1 MRVLIMGCGGV
12 GTLVAETLSQVGHD
26 VVVLD
31 SNPESFRRLSEDL
44 KRKAIVGDGTQRE
57 DLTTAGIDEVEVF
70 VAVSSSDTANALAS
84 QMAKH
89 VYQVD
94 KVICRINDPANY
106 AMYTDLGVDAVSAT
120 QVVSHLI
127 VEKVSG

>member
-1 MRVLIMGCGGV
+1 MGCGGV

-31 SNPESFRRLSEDL
+31 SNPESFRRLPEDL

-57 DLTTAGIDEVEVF
+57 DLMTAGIDEAEVF

-89 VYQVD
+89 VFQVD

-106 AMYTDLGVDAVSAT
+106 AMYTGLGLDAVSAT

>member
-1 MRVLIMGCGGV
+1 MGCGGV

-57 DLTTAGIDEVEVF
+57 DLTAAGIDEAEVF

>member
-1 MRVLIMGCGGV
+1 M
-12 GTLVAETLSQVGHD
+12 
-26 VVVLD
+26 
-31 SNPESFRRLSEDL
+31 SEDL

-57 DLTTAGIDEVEVF
+57 VLMTAGIDEAEVF
-70 VAVSSSDTANALAS
+70 VAVSSNDTANALAS

-89 VYQVD
+89 VFQVD
-94 KVICRINDPANY
+94 KVICRINNPANY
-106 AMYTDLGVDAVSAT
+106 AMYTGLGLDAVSAT

>member
-1 MRVLIMGCGGV
+1 MGCGGV

>member
-89 VYQVD
+89 VFQVD
-94 KVICRINDPANY
+94 KVVCRINDPANY

>member
-1 MRVLIMGCGGV
+1 MGCGGV
-12 GTLVAETLSQVGHD
+12 GTLVATTLSQVGHD

-31 SNPESFRRLSEDL
+31 SNPESFRRLSEEL

-57 DLTTAGIDEVEVF
+57 VLMTAGIGEVEVF

-89 VYQVD
+89 VFQVD
-94 KVICRINDPANY
+94 KVVCRINDPANY
-106 AMYTDLGVDAVSAT
+106 AMYTDLGLDAVSAT

>member
-12 GTLVAETLSQVGHD
+12 GTLVAETLYQVGHD

-31 SNPESFRRLSEDL
+31 SDPESFRRLPEDL

>member
-1 MRVLIMGCGGV
+1 MGCGGV

-31 SNPESFRRLSEDL
+31 SNPESFRRLPEDL

-57 DLTTAGIDEVEVF
+57 DLTTAGIDEAEVF

-84 QMAKH
+84 QMARY
-89 VYQVD
+89 VFQVD

-106 AMYTDLGVDAVSAT
+106 AMYTGLGLDAVSAT

>member
-12 GTLVAETLSQVGHD
+12 GALVAATLSEEGHD

-31 SNPESFRRLSEDL
+31 PSPESFKHLPEEL
-44 KRKAIVGDGTQRE
+44 KRKAVVGDGTLRE
-57 DLTTAGIDEVEVF
+57 DLAAVGIDETEVF

-89 VYQVD
+89 VFQVGR
-94 KVICRINDPANY
+94 VICRINDPANH
-106 AMYTDLGVDAVSAT
+106 AMYTELGLDAVSAT

-127 VEKVSG
+127 LEKVNG

>member
-1 MRVLIMGCGGV
+1 MGCGGV

-127 VEKVSG
+127 VEKVNG

>member
-31 SNPESFRRLSEDL
+31 SDPESFRRLPEDL

-106 AMYTDLGVDAVSAT
+106 AMYTDLGLDTVSAT

>member
-1 MRVLIMGCGGV
+1 MGCGGV

-57 DLTTAGIDEVEVF
+57 DLTTAGIDEAEVF

-89 VYQVD
+89 VFQVD

-106 AMYTDLGVDAVSAT
+106 AMYTNLGLDAVSAT

>member
-1 MRVLIMGCGGV
+1 MGCGGV
-12 GTLVAETLSQVGHD
+12 GTLVATTLSQGGHD

-31 SNPESFRRLSEDL
+31 SNPESFRRLSEEL
-44 KRKAIVGDGTQRE
+44 KRRAIVGDGTQRE
-57 DLTTAGIDEVEVF
+57 VLMTAGIDEVEVF
-70 VAVSSSDTANALAS
+70 VAVSSNDTANALAS

-89 VYQVD
+89 VFQVD
-94 KVICRINDPANY
+94 KVICRINNPANY
-106 AMYTDLGVDAVSAT
+106 EMYTGLGLDAVSAT

>member
-1 MRVLIMGCGGV
+1 MGCGGV
-12 GTLVAETLSQVGHD
+12 GTLVATTLSQVGHD

-57 DLTTAGIDEVEVF
+57 VLLTAGIDEAEVF
-70 VAVSSSDTANALAS
+70 VAVSSNDTANALAS

-89 VYQVD
+89 VFQVD
-94 KVICRINDPANY
+94 KVICRINNPANY
-106 AMYTDLGVDAVSAT
+106 EMYTGLGLDAVSAT

>member
-1 MRVLIMGCGGV
+1 MGCGGV

-44 KRKAIVGDGTQRE
+44 KRKAFVGDGTQRE

-106 AMYTDLGVDAVSAT
+106 AMYTDLGLDTVSAT

>member
-12 GTLVAETLSQVGHD
+12 GSLVATTLSEEGHD
-26 VVVLD
+26 VIVLD
-31 SNPESFRRLSEDL
+31 PSPESFKHLPEEL
-44 KRKAIVGDGTQRE
+44 KRKAIVGDGTLRE
-57 DLTTAGIDEVEVF
+57 DLASVGIDETEVF

-89 VYQVD
+89 VFGVE
-94 KVICRINDPANY
+94 KVICRINNPANL
-106 AMYTDLGVDAVSAT
+106 AMYTELGLDAVSAT

-127 VEKVSG
+127 LAKVNG

>member
-1 MRVLIMGCGGV
+1 MGCGGV

-44 KRKAIVGDGTQRE
+44 KRKAFVGDGTQRE
-57 DLTTAGIDEVEVF
+57 DLMTAGIDEVEVF

>member
-1 MRVLIMGCGGV
+1 MGCGGV

-31 SNPESFRRLSEDL
+31 SDPESFRRLSEDL

-127 VEKVSG
+127 VEKVNG

>member
-57 DLTTAGIDEVEVF
+57 DLTAAGIDEAEVF

>member
-31 SNPESFRRLSEDL
+31 SDPESFRRLPEDL
-44 KRKAIVGDGTQRE
+44 KRKATVGDGTQRE
-57 DLTTAGIDEVEVF
+57 DLTAAGIDEAEVF

-89 VYQVD
+89 VFQVD
-94 KVICRINDPANY
+94 KVVCRINDPANY
-106 AMYTDLGVDAVSAT
+106 AMYTDLGLDTVSAT

>member
-1 MRVLIMGCGGV
+1 MGCGGV

-31 SNPESFRRLSEDL
+31 SNPESFRRLPEDL

-57 DLTTAGIDEVEVF
+57 DLTTAGIDEAEVF

-89 VYQVD
+89 VFQVD

-106 AMYTDLGVDAVSAT
+106 AMYTNLGLDAVSAT

>member
-106 AMYTDLGVDAVSAT
+106 AMYTDLGLDTVSAT

>member
-57 DLTTAGIDEVEVF
+57 DLTTAGIDEAEVF

-89 VYQVD
+89 VFQVD
-94 KVICRINDPANY
+94 KVVCRINDPANY

-127 VEKVSG
+127 VEKVNG

>member
-1 MRVLIMGCGGV
+1 MGCGGV

-31 SNPESFRRLSEDL
+31 SDPESFRRLSEDL

-57 DLTTAGIDEVEVF
+57 DLTTAGIDEAEVF

>member
-1 MRVLIMGCGGV
+1 MGCGGV

-31 SNPESFRRLSEDL
+31 SNPESFRRLPEDL

-57 DLTTAGIDEVEVF
+57 DLTTAGIDEAEVF

-89 VYQVD
+89 VFQVD

-106 AMYTDLGVDAVSAT
+106 AMYTGLGLDAVSAT

>member
-12 GTLVAETLSQVGHD
+12 GTLVAETLYQVGHD

-31 SNPESFRRLSEDL
+31 SDPESFRRLPEDL
-44 KRKAIVGDGTQRE
+44 KRKAFVGDGTQRE

-89 VYQVD
+89 VFQVD
-94 KVICRINDPANY
+94 KVVCRINDPANY

>member
-1 MRVLIMGCGGV
+1 MGCGGV
-12 GTLVAETLSQVGHD
+12 GTLVAETLSHVGHD

-31 SNPESFRRLSEDL
+31 SNPESFRRLPEDL

-57 DLTTAGIDEVEVF
+57 DLTTAGIDEAEVF

-89 VYQVD
+89 VFQVD

-106 AMYTDLGVDAVSAT
+106 AMYTGLGLDAVSAT

>member
-12 GTLVAETLSQVGHD
+12 GTLVAETLYQVGHD

-31 SNPESFRRLSEDL
+31 SDPESFRRLPEDL

-127 VEKVSG
+127 VEKVNG

>member
-1 MRVLIMGCGGV
+1 MGCGGV

-127 VEKVSG
+127 VEKVGG